1 MFNFFKINKTQV
13 DLVYNKIVLL
23 SRNKSFYTKVN
34 LDDTFHNRINLI
46 FFHISFLLIS
56 LKAKSEKKL
65 FKDWSQNMYDFTF
78 KSIDINMRELGFSDT
93 TINKNMKSLT
103 KDFYNILLNL
113 ENYDKKTSNDKDL
126 FFLKYTYFER
136 GSKKADISQLM
147 LYFNN
152 FYTFCC
158 DLSLDSVL
166 KEGLIFKYNGFD

>member
-1 MFNFFKINKTQV
+1 MLSFFKINKTQV
-13 DLVYNKIVLL
+13 DLVYNKIVSL

-46 FFHISFLLIS
+46 FFHVCFLLVS
-56 LKAKSEKKL
+56 LKNESEKKL
-65 FKDWSQNMYDFTF
+65 YKDWSQNMYDFTF

-113 ENYDKKTSNDKDL
+113 ENYAKNTPNDKNT
-126 FFLKYTYFER
+126 FFLKYTNFKK
-136 GSKKADISQLM
+136 GSKKADISQLT

-158 DLSLDSVL
+158 DLNLDSVL
-166 KEGLIFKYNGFD
+166 KEGLIFKYNVFD